1 MSNLF
6 ARRIVKK
13 TTRAQSQAQTR
24 DQLIGAAEK
33 LFSQFGLNGTSI
45 DKIVAEAGFTKG
57 AFYSNFATKE
67 DLMLALLDRHKEQ
80 TFAQMHELIKAT
92 KKEDLIG
99 AIENWLKYSSGD
111 KNWVLFNAELEIN
124 AARNPDFTDVY
135 RQFMDVQ
142 YERLANS
149 LDAIFAKLEIKL
161 PMPSLELARILKRHI
176 HSTSLNA
183 LACGGDENQTNDI
196 MALFAALIK

>member
-1 MSNLF
+1 M
-6 ARRIVKK
+6 KK
-13 TTRAQSQAQTR
+13 TSRAQSQAQTR
-24 DQLIGAAEK
+24 EQLMQAAEK

-57 AFYSNFATKE
+57 AFYSNFASKE

-80 TFAQMHELIKAT
+80 TFAQMHELINAT